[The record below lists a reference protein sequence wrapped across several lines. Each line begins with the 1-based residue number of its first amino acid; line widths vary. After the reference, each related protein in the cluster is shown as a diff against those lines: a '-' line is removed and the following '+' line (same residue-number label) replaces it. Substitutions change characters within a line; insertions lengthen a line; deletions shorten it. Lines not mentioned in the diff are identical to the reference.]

1 MQLYCDG
8 AYSKKP
14 RSAGVGVSF
23 VFKGHQFDLSLGV
36 TPDDSNLVEMEA
48 VSCGLK
54 FLKDSVGN
62 DAASAMDVVVVTD
75 SDFVLRSEASD
86 SEQWQR
92 LSGDFLSFKNVSFRV
107 VKGHKG
113 SRSPDSL
120 ANEHVDRLAKKAMR
134 EQQLAL

>member
-8 AYSKKP
+8 AYCKKP
-14 RSAGVGVSF
+14 KSAGVGASF

-36 TPDDSNLVEMEA
+36 TPDDSNLVEMKA

-54 FLKDSVGN
+54 FLKDSVGD

-75 SDFVLRSEASD
+75 SDFVLRAEKSD
-86 SEQWQR
+86 SKQWQ
-92 LSGDFLSFKNVSFRV
+92 SFSDNFSPFKNVSFRV